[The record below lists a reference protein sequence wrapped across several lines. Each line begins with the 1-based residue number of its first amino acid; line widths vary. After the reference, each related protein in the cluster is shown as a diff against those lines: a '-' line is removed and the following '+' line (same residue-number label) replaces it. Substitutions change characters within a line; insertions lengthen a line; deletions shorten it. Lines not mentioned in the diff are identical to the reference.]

1 MPTDKEKMTD
11 KDGNVLYYIGTGRRK
26 ASVARVR
33 LKPNGSGQV
42 QVNKRGFNDYVQRE
56 QDRQLALSP
65 LRLTGATQKYDVFVR
80 VHGGGIKGQA
90 GAIRHGLARALAH
103 ADQSYYAPLK
113 EAGYLTRDARQV
125 ERKKPGKAGARASFQ
140 FSKR

>member
-1 MPTDKEKMTD
+1 MGRTTHND
-11 KDGNVLYYIGTGRRK
+11 KDGNVLSFHATGRRK

-33 LKPNGSGQV
+33 LKPNGSGNIM
-42 QVNKRGFNDYVQRE
+42 VNKRPFEEYVQRPE
-56 QDRQLALSP
+56 DRTLALSP
-65 LRLTGATQKYDVFVR
+65 LQLTGMTKTFDVFVS

-103 ADQSYYAPLK
+103 ADEQLYQPLK